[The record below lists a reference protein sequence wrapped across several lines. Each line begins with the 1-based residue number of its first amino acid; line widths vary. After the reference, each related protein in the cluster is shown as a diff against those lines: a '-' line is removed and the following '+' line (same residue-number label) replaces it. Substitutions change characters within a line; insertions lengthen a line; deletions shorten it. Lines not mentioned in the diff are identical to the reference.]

1 MEIKRKIRK
10 EMRNMRNG
18 ISNDEVLD
26 MSMCICKKLSKLK
39 PEAEYENILLYS
51 AINNETD
58 LTEYYRYL
66 KENNKKIFFPKV
78 SGDTME
84 FYQVTW
90 YEEMK
95 KGSFSIME
103 PVADEN
109 KRLKED
115 DRALMIVP
123 GVAFSTDR
131 YRIGY
136 GKGYYDKYLSCHLA
150 IDTIGVCYDFQLTNE
165 KINDKHDVR
174 LGGIITEKREVFG
187 ND

>member
-18 ISNDEVLD
+18 ISNDEVLY

-39 PEAEYENILLYS
+39 REAEYENILLYS

-84 FYQVTW
+84 F
-90 YEEMK
+90 
-95 KGSFSIME
+95 SIME

-109 KRLKED
+109 KCFKED

>member
-1 MEIKRKIRK
+1 
-10 EMRNMRNG
+10 MRNSIG
-18 ISNDEVLD
+18 ADDVLD
-26 MSMCICKKLSKLK
+26 MSMCICRKLARLK

-58 LTEYYRYL
+58 LTDYYKYL
-66 KENNKKIFFPKV
+66 KENNKKIFFPRV

-84 FYQVTW
+84 FYRIDG
-90 YEEMK
+90 YKEMK
-95 KGSFSIME
+95 IGSFSIME
-103 PVADEN
+103 PVADED
-109 KRLKED
+109 RRFKED

-123 GVAFSTDR
+123 GIAFSTDR

-136 GKGYYDKYLSCHLA
+136 GKGYYDKYLSCHSG

>member
-18 ISNDEVLD
+18 ISNDEVLYI
-26 MSMCICKKLSKLK
+26 SMCICKKLSKLK

-84 FYQVTW
+84 FYQVTG

-95 KGSFSIME
+95 KS
-103 PVADEN
+103 
-109 KRLKED
+109 
-115 DRALMIVP
+115 
-123 GVAFSTDR
+123 
-131 YRIGY
+131 
-136 GKGYYDKYLSCHLA
+136 
-150 IDTIGVCYDFQLTNE
+150 
-165 KINDKHDVR
+165 
-174 LGGIITEKREVFG
+174 
-187 ND
+187 

>member
-18 ISNDEVLD
+18 ISNDEVLY

-84 FYQVTW
+84 FYQVTG

-109 KRLKED
+109 KCFQED

-136 GKGYYDKYLSCHLA
+136 GKGYYDKYLRCHLA